1 MNTPYINM
9 SWGLDAVDIRVKGVA
24 SKDKYKTSFKTEAS
38 RQLTV
43 KPAQFCGVESS
54 LTHNQ

>member
-1 MNTPYINM
+1 M
-9 SWGLDAVDIRVKGVA
+9 SRGLDAVDIRVKGVT
-24 SKDKYKTSFKTEAS
+24 SKDTYKTSFKTEAS

-43 KPAQFCGVESS
+43 KPARFHGVESS